1 MSDETKSPSTPPEAG
16 PAAGRSHLP
25 MWIFLLLLGLLYF
38 GAIFF
43 DHHSGWFDRQVYA
56 PYASADQLEM
66 YQPKS
71 GAAEA
76 LARGKRSYEQN
87 CGTCHGSDGLGKPNQ
102 FPPLA
107 GSEWVTAKGMQ
118 RLIRIPL
125 VGLNGPIHVKGQA
138 MNFPN
143 GMVAIGATLS
153 DADVAAVLSYIRSA
167 WGNQADEITADDV
180 KKVRADVSSHPL
192 PMTEEE
198 MMKLPQ

>member
-1 MSDETKSPSTPPEAG
+1 MSDETKSPSTPPAAG
-16 PAAGRSHLP
+16 PAAGRAHLP
-25 MWIFLLLLGLLYF
+25 MWIFLLLLGLVYS

-56 PYASADQLEM
+56 PYASAEQLEL

-71 GAAEA
+71 GAAEV
-76 LARGKRSYEQN
+76 LARGKRSFEQN
-87 CGTCHGSDGLGKPNQ
+87 CGACHGNDGLGKPSLS
-102 FPPLA
+102 PPLA
-107 GSEWVTAKGMQ
+107 GSEWVTAKGVQ

-125 VGLNGPIHVKGQA
+125 AGLNGPIHVKGQT
-138 MNFPN
+138 MTFPN

-180 KKVRADVSSHPL
+180 KKVRADVSSHPQ
-192 PMTEEE
+192 PMTDEEL
-198 MMKLPQ
+198 MKLAE